1 MENFR
6 RQSSKLHSRHSGN
19 RSQVQ
24 ESSMF
29 RDQGTVHTLLDGFGF
44 IYSASRPCDVFFHYS
59 EVKGMHSDNLKC
71 GDEVEFWVGPRRQ
84 RRGQRNN
91 EGDEQLSAYDVQI
104 LAPGTIQWEEA
115 VDAEG
120 IRRRGI
126 VEKAIKWKHQRGDR
140 KNDILSEGRIRVLPL
155 DFEEG
160 DIGVSKNSKDET
172 NLKLFANFLPDDY
185 TGNNEKHKIL
195 ERNDIVEL
203 TLVKEKRSG
212 NLYAHDISLIQSE
225 RQKLLE
231 KQETEMLAKA
241 TLEQGI
247 IVSLKNGYGF
257 IKSSRRKE
265 EVYFHFSHI
274 EIPINTNDEGG
285 KEGGENQA
293 TLASSESLDKIQEE
307 FKAKSTEYTVSLN
320 QEVEF
325 LVITDQGGKRNGKKK
340 LAARKINFLPKGTVQ
355 FEKTHAMGIKGTIV
369 SLPRQ
374 SFSSRNGSSENKG
387 KVKLCTPIKFDSDG
401 GNLDN
406 ESTAVF
412 EIKTVDLM
420 LNDCRN
426 FLRDLRESDSWLKV
440 GDEVCFDVIEDFVNG
455 SYRAG
460 PTKYILVNDELVE
473 DKKYAPC
480 IRLVSCSLI
489 GRAEGTIASLKRD
502 YGFIRL
508 AHRNADVYFRI
519 SEVVPSSICLNPEM
533 KSNLEVGDEVSFD
546 LSLQVPASNGKRE
559 REQLRAQRLRILE
572 PGSLT
577 LTKIDKDVTGVATKT
592 RGGLV
597 GQITLDKK
605 VKALARSKMY
615 PLIMKLLQNFEED
628 TTERILNFA
637 EVQSENENKIF
648 ADIIQE
654 RDGLELNF
662 IPDSNFVGS
671 NQGRVSIKKV
681 ERNAEIKSNDN
692 TSSENNTEEEIDAE
706 CGGNDLEKEEDEED
720 VDEIDNPSSDIPQ
733 PVTRSS
739 KRNRKKKVRS
749 IKSILYTKTSLS
761 PELLSNPLANGDK
774 VSLTITFMRNTD
786 QFVASDITL
795 IEKCQQQQKEAE
807 LSTKHEGLLL
817 LEPYKSLEDS
827 SKSRRRGFEGGGWD
841 IKQERSFNVDGII
854 KLLEDKSEPRTDQST
869 SDEESNH
876 LSYTISGLS
885 RESEVPRRGDKVSFV
900 TGKNGMV
907 KDIRIVKKNCAQH
920 VNGNLVNLD
929 TDGNRAIFVV
939 ANDGNGEN
947 KSYNISLSEVVGCD
961 VKLLKEE
968 TALEGFLVNGM
979 VVGLCRITDLYLTST
994 SIPSKGTA
1002 KGERR
1007 KLNLTVKEELRNL
1020 GGKIIAQSSMARG
1033 PDGSL
1038 GFVVGWT
1045 KRESKHDQTKLNVL
1059 AQPFIPNSQD

>member
-6 RQSSKLHSRHSGN
+6 QSSSKLHSRHSGN

-24 ESSMF
+24 ESRF
-29 RDQGTVHTLLDGFGF
+29 REQGTVHTLLDGFGF

-59 EVKGMHSDNLKC
+59 EVKGMHSDDLKC

-84 RRGQRNN
+84 RRGQRKN
-91 EGDEQLSAYDVQI
+91 EGDEQLSAYDVQL

-126 VEKAIKWKHQRGDR
+126 VEKAIKWKHQRADR
-140 KNDILSEGRIRVLPL
+140 KNALLSEGRIRVLPL
-155 DFEEG
+155 DIEEG
-160 DIGVSKNSKDET
+160 DSGDSENLKDEAT
-172 NLKLFANFLPDDY
+172 VKLYANFLPDDY
-185 TGNNEKHKIL
+185 KGENEKHKIL

-212 NLYAHDISLIQSE
+212 NLFARDISLIQSE

-231 KQETEMLAKA
+231 KQEAEMLAKA

-285 KEGGENQA
+285 KEGEENHDM
-293 TLASSESLDKIQEE
+293 LASSESLEKVQEE
-307 FKAKSTEYTVSLN
+307 LKANSAEYTVSLN

-340 LAARKINFLPKGTVQ
+340 LAARKINFLPKGTVE
-355 FEKTHAMGIKGTIV
+355 FEKTHAMGVKGTVV

-387 KVKLCTPIKFDSDG
+387 RVKLCTPIMLDSDR
-401 GNLDN
+401 GNLDS
-406 ESTAVF
+406 ETTTVF
-412 EIKTVDLM
+412 EIKTVDLT
-420 LNDCRN
+420 LNDCRG

-440 GDEVCFDVIEDFVNG
+440 GDEVCFDVIEDFVDG
-455 SYRAG
+455 SFRAG
-460 PTKYILVNDELVE
+460 PTKFISVNDELVE
-473 DKKYAPC
+473 DNNYAPC
-480 IRLVSCSLI
+480 IRLMSCSLI

-508 AHRNADVYFRI
+508 AHRNVDVYFRI
-519 SEVVPSSICLNPEM
+519 GEVVPSSICLNPEM

-546 LSLQVPASNGKRE
+546 LSLQVPASSGRQE
-559 REQLRAQRLRILE
+559 REQLRAQRLIILE

-577 LTKIDKDVTGVATKT
+577 LTKIDKDVTGVVAKT

-605 VKALARSKMY
+605 VKALAKSKMY

-628 TTERILNFA
+628 TTEKILNFA

-648 ADIIQE
+648 ADIIHE

-671 NQGRVSIKKV
+671 SQGRISIKKV
-681 ERNAEIKSNDN
+681 EREVEIKSNDN
-692 TSSENNTEEEIDAE
+692 ASSENNAEEENDAE

-720 VDEIDNPSSDIPQ
+720 VDETEDPSSDIPQ

-761 PELLSNPLANGDK
+761 PELLSNPLGNGDK
-774 VSLTITFMRNTD
+774 VSLTITFMRNTG

-795 IEKCQQQQKEAE
+795 VEKCQQQQKEAE
-807 LSTKHEGLLL
+807 SSTKNVGLLL

-827 SKSRRRGFEGGGWD
+827 SKSRRRGFEGGRWD

-854 KLLEDKSEPRTDQST
+854 LLLEDKSETRTDQSA
-869 SDEESNH
+869 SDEKSTH

-885 RESEVPRRGDKVSFV
+885 RESEVPKRGDKVSFV
-900 TGKNGMV
+900 TGKNGV
-907 KDIRIVKKNCAQH
+907 AKDIRVVEKNCAQY
-920 VNGNLVNLD
+920 VNGSLMDLD
-929 TDGNRAIFVV
+929 TDENRAVFVV
-939 ANDGNGEN
+939 ANDGNGEK

-994 SIPSKGTA
+994 STPSKGTA
-1002 KGERR
+1002 KVERK

-1045 KRESKHDQTKLNVL
+1045 KRESKHDQTNLNVS